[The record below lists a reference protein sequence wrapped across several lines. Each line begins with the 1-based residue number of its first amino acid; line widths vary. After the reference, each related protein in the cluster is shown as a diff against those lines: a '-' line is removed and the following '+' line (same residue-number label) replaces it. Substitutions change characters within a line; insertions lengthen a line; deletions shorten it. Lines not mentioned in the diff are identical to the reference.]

1 MSKIVTHDPILKNTL
16 IKEQELIIDSHPD
29 SPDVEENEFRRLMVI
44 EAVRQADED
53 LQRQLEND
61 Q

>member
-29 SPDVEENEFRRLMVI
+29 SPDTEENEFRRLMVM
-44 EAVRQADED
+44 EAVRQAEED